1 MLKYVVGNSEEFI
14 AVITIIGALILSL
27 LGLNGDVTQK
37 KERLKIILLTYSLIF
52 FLILISNHKD
62 LFQNLLILNIC
73 LFIFGGFTHST
84 EKQDLEKELNV
95 IDFHLYNSLAWF
107 FLNQNYFLLASTVLY
122 AILKNI
128 SLFNNYN
135 STRSFFYII
144 IYFLITLIFHYVL
157 VVKDYFEINN
167 FSDTFKSM
175 KSNDINMGKPIKNKN
190 MNFHKAGPNLYTFMI
205 YCEDKNIFE
214 RKETHFFLIDIKM
227 KLKKGNMFKGKIKN
241 NTDTSYIKNYLRG
254 YSTIEQQ
261 LVRQYSMRS
270 YSYRYTFRRKIFMDW
285 IYTPLF
291 CKAICNRKARTYGKK
306 IGK

>member
-1 MLKYVVGNSEEFI
+1 
-14 AVITIIGALILSL
+14 
-27 LGLNGDVTQK
+27 
-37 KERLKIILLTYSLIF
+37 
-52 FLILISNHKD
+52 
-62 LFQNLLILNIC
+62 
-73 LFIFGGFTHST
+73 
-84 EKQDLEKELNV
+84 
-95 IDFHLYNSLAWF
+95 
-107 FLNQNYFLLASTVLY
+107 
-122 AILKNI
+122 
-128 SLFNNYN
+128 
-135 STRSFFYII
+135 
-144 IYFLITLIFHYVL
+144 
-157 VVKDYFEINN
+157 
-167 FSDTFKSM
+167 
-175 KSNDINMGKPIKNKN
+175 